1 MGASPEVLDPA
12 HRLHRKLG
20 AGHCGDFANLC
31 ASSIEED
38 ITSQL
43 VSGLED
49 GSGDRGIRRLQTD
62 HAVAQK
68 IDPKAFGFLSKSNQ
82 NGLGV
87 NPTVFRR
94 MAGKRCVVGPYRREL
109 CVKDG
114 YIQ

>member
-20 AGHCGDFANLC
+20 AGHCGDLANPC
-31 ASSIEED
+31 AGSIEED

-62 HAVAQK
+62 HPVAQEV
-68 IDPKAFGFLSKSNQ
+68 DSKAFGLLSKSNQ
-82 NGLGV
+82 SGLGAIQPSSGEWQANAV
-87 NPTVFRR
+87 LSVPTK
-94 MAGKRCVVGPYRREL
+94 GNCT
-109 CVKDG
+109 
-114 YIQ
+114 